1 MISSHYI
8 ASILDKV
15 ETNESQFKEL
25 KELISSV
32 QMDLQ
37 AFRTN
42 IQGFARKVDLSL
54 LDLRQAKSQIR
65 GDIQALKD
73 EVITLKQSLPPA

>member
-73 EVITLKQSLPPA
+73 EVITLK